1 MPRGFIFD
9 NLTCLYMR
17 EKWLSGRRH
26 WFAKSTL
33 GSTPGMGSNP
43 IFSVEGPLLERG
55 GGPIP
60 TPQTPPHKPTP
71 PPVRGPN
78 LFFPRAPPPSP
89 RGGGALSP
97 PCSPL
102 PSTIARAPYVA
113 MDGGKECGAT
123 FLAPL
128 RPFSSLLFFYH
139 PLISRWW
146 AQVHTLG
153 DCPEGVA

>member
-55 GGPIP
+55 G
-60 TPQTPPHKPTP
+60 
-71 PPVRGPN
+71 
-78 LFFPRAPPPSP
+78 AP
-89 RGGGALSP
+89 LSP

-128 RPFSSLLFFYH
+128 RPFSSLLFLYH